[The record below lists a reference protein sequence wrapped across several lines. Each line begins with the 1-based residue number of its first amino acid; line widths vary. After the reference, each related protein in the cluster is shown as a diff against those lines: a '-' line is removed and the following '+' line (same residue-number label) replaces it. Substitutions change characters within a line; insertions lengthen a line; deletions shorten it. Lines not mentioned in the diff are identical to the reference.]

1 MIKAI
6 EILQKPRLQL
16 LQLIDSIDIH
26 LLNEVPAGFNNNI
39 AWNLGHIVAAQQG
52 VCYLRAGLQTHISTE
67 MYELYKPGTKPE
79 KFISQAELDDFRDLF
94 TTTLEQ
100 LEQDYQNG
108 IFSNYVP
115 WTTRYGVNINNIDEA
130 ISFLPFHDGLHH
142 GYILALRRALFGK
155 QL

>member
-6 EILQKPRLQL
+6 EILQKPRLHL

-39 AWNLGHIVAAQQG
+39 AWNLGHIIAAQQG
-52 VCYLRAGLQTHISTE
+52 VCYLRAGLQTRISAE

-79 KFISQAELDDFRDLF
+79 KFISQAELDDFKTLF
-94 TTTLEQ
+94 TSTLNQ
-100 LEQDYQNG
+100 LEQDYNEG
-108 IFSNYVP
+108 IFNNYVP
-115 WTTRYGVNINNIDEA
+115 WTTRYGVDINTIDEA